1 MSSLRYSLFFLG
13 NVAES
18 SNAEYRTIIL
28 LSALLIILLIFS
40 AFFSSSE
47 TAFSS
52 VNIMRLKTFV
62 DEKKRGAKKALWIAE
77 HYDRTLTTLLV
88 GNNFVNI
95 AASTISVAIFAILI
109 KNPTLSNVVST
120 VVMTIIVLIFG
131 EILPKSFA
139 KEKSETIALRFAN
152 ILYLLMK
159 ILYPIVIVFIGIKK
173 LVFSKVGKSEQ
184 PTVTESELE
193 TIIDT
198 MESEGVI
205 DSDDADLMQSVL
217 DISERTIYDIMTKST
232 KKLNI
237 ITGILAKPIYDI
249 MTPRVDIIGID
260 IEMEIDQIKDIFFK
274 HKFSRMPVYREDKD
288 HIIGILSERD
298 FYTALLKGKK
308 AKLESLVTEPL
319 YVSKTMKVDDLIR
332 LMQKEKKHFAIVSD
346 EYGGTSGIVTME
358 DALEELV
365 GEIYDE
371 HDDTVQDEEIVKIE
385 ENIYEV
391 SAEMPVEDLFEIL
404 ELGKAPDSSYTS
416 VGGFLYS
423 LAEDVPSEG
432 EELEWHT
439 TIDRNLEDDFAEEY
453 PITLKFTILS
463 VIERRIMRTKLE
475 IIEDE
480 KEQDDKEN

>member
-1 MSSLRYSLFFLG
+1 MSSLRYSLFFLD
-13 NVAES
+13 NVAKS
-18 SNAEYRTIIL
+18 GNTEYKTVIL
-28 LSALLIILLIFS
+28 LSVLLVILLIFS
-40 AFFSSSE
+40 AFFSSCE
-47 TAFSS
+47 TAISS

-62 DEKKRGAKKALWIAE
+62 EEKRRGAKKALWIAE

-109 KNPTLSNVVST
+109 INPTLSNVIST

-139 KEKSETIALRFAN
+139 KEKSETLTLKFAN
-152 ILYLLMK
+152 ILYLIMK

-173 LVFSKVGKSEQ
+173 LLFSKVGKSEQ

-217 DISERTIYDIMTKST
+217 DISERTIYDIMT
-232 KKLNI
+232 
-237 ITGILAKPIYDI
+237 
-249 MTPRVDIIGID
+249 PRVDIIGID
-260 IEMEIDQIKDIFFK
+260 IEMENDEIKDVFFK
-274 HKFSRMPVYREDKD
+274 YKFSRMPVYKEDKD
-288 HIIGILSERD
+288 HIVGILSERD

-308 AKLESLVTEPL
+308 VKIESLVTEPL

-371 HDDTVQDEEIVKIE
+371 HDDTIQDEEIVKIE

-391 SAEMPVEDLFEIL
+391 SAEMPVEDLFELL

-463 VIERRIMRTKLE
+463 VIERRIMRIKLE

-480 KEQDDKEN
+480 KEEMEKDN